1 MKKLN
6 KYRKSVQGLM
16 LLTFGLTMA
25 GCSAQDDF
33 FTETSSESLSIKPS
47 VTEATVSRAAVASE
61 QTLREAALDNLYVKI
76 FDKEYQEQSVNQK
89 LEGNLQSNQTAILRQ
104 GNWKVDLNLQENK
117 AYFVYSIAN
126 ANEDL
131 TQVKSLADLK
141 NKVQTDADIWKPY
154 SSSDKNATKNFL
166 MTANSDWT
174 VSKEP
179 NQTIDSKLTRAAAKI
194 VVNLNINVA
203 GYEVVGEPTWQ
214 LLNYNTKTT
223 LFGPNTAKNIASMS
237 ETETNETMAKTAADG
252 YQLVTYSYATS
263 WKDNASAPQAKIKV
277 KLKKKGEETS
287 VDYYYS
293 IPVRDPKKTKSLDRN
308 YVYTANATVTSLGSS
323 SDITYGDAM
332 DLVYDVQKWTQGEKT
347 TINAGDQKYLLVSPT
362 FMIMKNQRFDNSTIK
377 FYGSGK
383 CTVKTVAIYYYD
395 KNGKKQSCSGSQSFK
410 ASAQYADGHGELQD
424 QGTIVIG
431 DANNKTNDFVPLS
444 VKYIKIKVTCEGV
457 KDPVN
462 VTIKQY
468 PLEYIQGIA
477 GWYSTKDKLNTY
489 ERYDY
494 LTGKPSGKIATT
506 VGIDWKDDQKP
517 HKTQKGYADANFQAK
532 VCIDNNIYTYYDKK
546 NGKNYQATTRSN
558 QGEQN
563 NNQMYVVQITSTQQD
578 QTDYKIGHV
587 TNIDPNTK
595 LSQENVVS
603 PAFMLASQ
611 LGTVSPFSYGVNA
624 SDHCDKYVEVRTDG
638 TKYTDWRLPT
648 AAEIGVIGK
657 YQNNKTQN
665 VMSEVLKAY
674 SYWALN
680 GNQVTANKDGSG
692 SGYVRCVRDLSPK
705 EVKELENK
713 NE

>member
-47 VTEATVSRAAVASE
+47 VTEATVSRAVASAP
-61 QTLREAALDNLYVKI
+61 TLREAALDNLYVKI
-76 FDKEYQEQSVNQK
+76 FDQEYQEQSVNEMLK
-89 LEGNLQSNQTAILRQ
+89 DNLQSNKKEILGK
-104 GNWKVDLNLQENK
+104 GNWKVNLNLQENK
-117 AYFVYSIAN
+117 DYFVYSIAN

-154 SSSDKNATKNFL
+154 SSDNATKNFL

-179 NQTIDSKLTRAAAKI
+179 TQTIDSKLTRAAAKI
-194 VVNLNINVA
+194 VVNLKINVE

-214 LLNYNTKTT
+214 LLNYNTQTT
-223 LFGPNTAKNIASMS
+223 LFGPNTATNIASMS
-237 ETETNETMAKTAADG
+237 EAEAMKKTTDG

-263 WKDNASAPQAKIKV
+263 WDDNASAPQAKIKV
-277 KLKKKGEETS
+277 MLKKGEETP

-293 IPVRDPKKTKSLDRN
+293 IPVRDPKATTKSLDRN

-332 DLVYDVQKWTQGEKT
+332 DLVYDVQKWTKGEET

-383 CTVKTVAIYYYD
+383 CTVETVAIYYYD

-431 DANNKTNDFVPLS
+431 DAKNTTNDFVPLS

-457 KDPVN
+457 KDPVD

-477 GWYSTKDKLNTY
+477 GWYSTKDELNTY
-489 ERYDY
+489 RGYD
-494 LTGKPSGKIATT
+494 LLGNPSGKIATT
-506 VGIDWKDDQKP
+506 VGIDWKDDQIP

-558 QGEQN
+558 QGKQN

-595 LSQENVVS
+595 QSKENVVS

-611 LGTVSPFSYGVNA
+611 LGTVLPFGNGVKA
-624 SDHCDKYVEVRTDG
+624 SNHCDKYVEVRTDG
-638 TKYTDWRLPT
+638 KKYTDWRLPT
-648 AAEIGVIGK
+648 AAEIGVICK
-657 YQNNKTQN
+657 YQNNESQN
-665 VMSEVLKAY
+665 VMSQVLRAY
-674 SYWALN
+674 SYWALD
-680 GNQVTANKDGSG
+680 GSEVTANENDSDT
-692 SGYVRCVRDLSPK
+692 GYVRCVRDLSPD

>member
-47 VTEATVSRAAVASE
+47 VTEATVSRTVASDID
-61 QTLREAALDNLYVKI
+61 LREAALDNLYVKI
-76 FDKEYQEQSVNQK
+76 FDKEYQKQSVNKKFESNLRNNQK
-89 LEGNLQSNQTAILRQ
+89 EVLGQ
-104 GNWKVDLNLQENK
+104 GNWKVVLNLQENK
-117 AYFVYSIAN
+117 DYFVYSIAN
-126 ANEDL
+126 AKEDL
-131 TQVKSLADLK
+131 TQVKSLADLET
-141 NKVQTDADIWKPY
+141 KVQTDEDIWKPY
-154 SSSDKNATKNFL
+154 SSDNATKNFL

-179 NQTIDSKLTRAAAKI
+179 TQTIESNLTRAAAKI
-194 VVNLNINVA
+194 VVNLKINVE

-214 LLNYNTKTT
+214 LLNYNTQTT

-237 ETETNETMAKTAADG
+237 ETATNEKMAKTADV

-263 WKDNASAPQAKIKV
+263 WDNNASAPQAKIKV
-277 KLKKKGEETS
+277 KLTKDGET

-293 IPVRDPKKTKSLDRN
+293 IPVRDPKETMSLERN
-308 YVYTANATVTSLGSS
+308 HVYTANATVTSLGSS

-347 TINAGDQKYLLVSPT
+347 TINAGEQKYLLVSPT

-383 CTVKTVAIYYYD
+383 CTVETVEIYYYD

-410 ASAQYADGHGELQD
+410 ASANYAVGHDKLED

-431 DANNKTNDFVPLS
+431 DAKNTTNDFVPLS

-477 GWYSTKDKLNTY
+477 GWYSTKDEFTKTDRKGNIIRY
-489 ERYDY
+489 E
-494 LTGKPSGKIATT
+494 A
-506 VGIDWKDDQKP
+506 IDWQTDRTVHPKE
-517 HKTQKGYADANFQAK
+517 KTSGDAHFTAK
-532 VCIDNNIYTYYDKK
+532 VKEEGDYYIYEYYD
-546 NGKNYQATTRSN
+546 NDVRGRYQATKKRSST
-558 QGEQN
+558 GKSN
-563 NNQMYVVQITSTQQD
+563 NRMYVVQITNTPQNSK
-578 QTDYKIGHV
+578 YKIGHV
-587 TNIDPNTK
+587 TNIDKNTK
-595 LSQENVVS
+595 LSSEDVVS

-611 LGTVSPFSYGVNA
+611 LGTVTAFTDENDGKNA
-624 SDHCDKYVEVRTDG
+624 SEHCDKYIEVRKDG
-638 TKYTDWRLPT
+638 KQYTDWRLPT
-648 AAEIGVIGK
+648 ASEIGVITN
-657 YQNNKTQN
+657 YQYKTNQD
-665 VMSEVLKAY
+665 VIDVVLAGG

-680 GNQVTANKDGSG
+680 GKQVTANTNNYKK
-692 SGYVRCVRDLSPK
+692 GYVRCVRDLSPA

>member
-47 VTEATVSRAAVASE
+47 VTEATVSRAVASDID
-61 QTLREAALDNLYVKI
+61 LREAALDNLYVKI
-76 FDKEYQEQSVNQK
+76 FDKEYQEQSVNK
-89 LEGNLQSNQTAILRQ
+89 KFDSNLQSNHKEVLGK

-117 AYFVYSIAN
+117 DYFVYSIAN
-126 ANEDL
+126 AKEDL
-131 TQVKSLADLK
+131 TQVNSLADLEK
-141 NKVQTDADIWKPY
+141 KEQTDEDIWKPD
-154 SSSDKNATKNFL
+154 SSDNATKNFL
-166 MTANSDWT
+166 MTANSLWT

-179 NQTIDSKLTRAAAKI
+179 TQTIDSKLTRAAAKI
-194 VVNLNINVA
+194 VVNLKINVED
-203 GYEVVGEPTWQ
+203 YEVVGVPTWQ

-223 LFGPNTAKNIASMS
+223 LFGPNTAKSIASMS

-263 WKDNASAPQAKIKV
+263 WDNNASAPQAKIKV
-277 KLKKKGEETS
+277 KLKKKGEKTS

-293 IPVRDPKKTKSLDRN
+293 IPVRDPKETKSLKRN

-332 DLVYDVQKWTQGEKT
+332 DLVYDVQKWTQGKKT

-377 FYGSGK
+377 FYGSGE
-383 CTVKTVAIYYYD
+383 CTVETSEIYYYD
-395 KNGKKQSCSGSQSFK
+395 KNGKKQSCSGSQYFN
-410 ASAQYADGHGELQD
+410 ASANYAVGHGKSKD

-431 DANNKTNDFVPLS
+431 DENNTTNDFVPLS

-477 GWYSTKDKLNTY
+477 GWYSTKDEFTVTDWFSSTTY
-489 ERYDY
+489 E
-494 LTGKPSGKIATT
+494 
-506 VGIDWKDDQKP
+506 GIDWQEDRILHPEKKGYKDDHFK
-517 HKTQKGYADANFQAK
+517 AK
-532 VCIDNNIYTYYDKK
+532 VKEEGDTKIYEYYDKK
-546 NGKNYQATTRSN
+546 VKEGYKATKYEESTGKSN
-558 QGEQN
+558 N
-563 NNQMYVVQITSTQQD
+563 RMYVVQITNTPQNSK
-578 QTDYKIGHV
+578 YKIGHV
-587 TNIDPNTK
+587 TNIDKNTK
-595 LSQENVVS
+595 LSSEDVVS

-611 LGTVSPFSYGVNA
+611 LGTVYAFTGKNDGKNA
-624 SDHCDKYVEVRTDG
+624 SEHCDKYIEVNTDG
-638 TKYTDWRLPT
+638 KKYTNWRLPT
-648 AAEIGVIGK
+648 ASEIGVITN
-657 YQNNKTQN
+657 YQYNKNQK
-665 VMSEVLKAY
+665 VIDVVLSGG

-680 GNQVTANKDGSG
+680 GNKVEANKNDDESG
-692 SGYVRCVRDLSPK
+692 FVRCVRDLSPE

-713 NE
+713 KE

>member
-47 VTEATVSRAAVASE
+47 VTEATVSRAVASD
-61 QTLREAALDNLYVKI
+61 QALREAALDNLYVKI
-76 FDKEYQEQSVNQK
+76 FDKEYKEQSVNRK
-89 LEGNLQSNQTAILRQ
+89 FDRNLQSNQKEILGQ

-117 AYFVYSIAN
+117 DYFVYSIAN
-126 ANEDL
+126 AKEDL
-131 TQVKSLADLK
+131 QQVNSLADLEK
-141 NKVQTDADIWKPY
+141 KVQTDEDIWKPY
-154 SSSDKNATKNFL
+154 SNKNATKNFL
-166 MTANSDWT
+166 MTAINSKWT

-179 NQTIDSKLTRAAAKI
+179 TQTIDSKLTRAAAKI
-194 VVNLNINVA
+194 VVNLKINVA

-223 LFGPNTAKNIASMS
+223 LFGVNTAKSIASMS
-237 ETETNETMAKTAADG
+237 ETETNETMAKTADG
-252 YQLVTYSYATS
+252 YQLVTYSYATL
-263 WKDNASAPQAKIKV
+263 WDNNASAPQAKIKV
-277 KLKKKGEETS
+277 MLKKGEEKP

-293 IPVRDPKKTKSLDRN
+293 IPVRDPKATKSLDRN

-332 DLVYDVQKWTQGEKT
+332 NLVYDVQKWTKGEET

-362 FMIMKNQRFDNSTIK
+362 FMIMKNQRFDDSTIK
-377 FYGSGK
+377 FYGSGECK
-383 CTVKTVAIYYYD
+383 VETVEIYYYD
-395 KNGKKQSCSGSQSFK
+395 KNGKKQSCTGNQYFK
-410 ASAQYADGHGELQD
+410 ASAQYADGHGELKD

-431 DANNKTNDFVPLS
+431 DAKNTTANDFVPLS

-477 GWYSTKDKLNTY
+477 GWYSTKDEFTETDWWGNVTK
-489 ERYDY
+489 RW
-494 LTGKPSGKIATT
+494 K
-506 VGIDWKDDQKP
+506 GIDWQNDRTLHPEK
-517 HKTQKGYADANFQAK
+517 KGYEDDHFNAK
-532 VCIDNNIYTYYDKK
+532 VKEEGDTKIYEYYDKK
-546 NGKNYQATTRSN
+546 VKGGYKATKYEKSTGKSN
-558 QGEQN
+558 N
-563 NNQMYVVQITSTQQD
+563 RMYVVQITNTPQNSK
-578 QTDYKIGHV
+578 YKIGHV
-587 TNIDPNTK
+587 TNIDKNTK
-595 LSQENVVS
+595 LSSEDVVS

-611 LGTVSPFSYGVNA
+611 LGTVTAFTDENDGKNA
-624 SDHCDKYVEVRTDG
+624 SEHCDKYIEVRKDG
-638 TKYTDWRLPT
+638 KKYTDWRLPT
-648 AAEIGVIGK
+648 ASEIGVITN
-657 YQNNKTQN
+657 YQYKTNQN
-665 VMSEVLKAY
+665 VIDVVLAGG

-680 GNQVTANKDGSG
+680 GNQVEANPDNAYR
-692 SGYVRCVRDLSPK
+692 GYVRCVRDLSPD

-713 NE
+713 KE

>member
-47 VTEATVSRAAVASE
+47 VTEATVSRAAVASD
-61 QTLREAALDNLYVKI
+61 QALREAALDNLYVKI
-76 FDKEYQEQSVNQK
+76 FDKEYKEQSVNK
-89 LEGNLQSNQTAILRQ
+89 KFDSNLQSNKKEVLRQ

-117 AYFVYSIAN
+117 DYFVYSIAN

-131 TQVKSLADLK
+131 TQVNSLADLEK
-141 NKVQTDADIWKPY
+141 KVQTDDDIWKPY
-154 SSSDKNATKNFL
+154 SSKNETKNFL
-166 MTANSDWT
+166 MTANSDWI

-179 NQTIDSKLTRAAAKI
+179 NQTIESKLTRAAAKI
-194 VVNLNINVA
+194 VVNLKINVED
-203 GYEVVGEPTWQ
+203 YEVVGEPTWQ
-214 LLNYNTKTT
+214 LLNYNTQTT

-237 ETETNETMAKTAADG
+237 ETATNEKMAKTTADG

-263 WKDNASAPQAKIKV
+263 WDDNASAPQAKIKV
-277 KLKKKGEETS
+277 MLKKKGEEKH

-293 IPVRDPKKTKSLDRN
+293 IPVRDPKATKSLDRN
-308 YVYTANATVTSLGSS
+308 YVYTAKATVTSLGSS
-323 SDITYGDAM
+323 SNITYGDAM
-332 DLVYDVQKWTQGEKT
+332 NLVYDVQKWTKGEET

-362 FMIMKNQRFDNSTIK
+362 FMIMKNKRFDNSTIK

-383 CTVKTVAIYYYD
+383 CTVETVQIYYYD

-410 ASAQYADGHGELQD
+410 ASAQYADGHGELMD

-431 DANNKTNDFVPLS
+431 DANNTTNDFVPLS
-444 VKYIKIKVTCEGV
+444 VKYIKIKVTCDGV

-477 GWYSTKDKLNTY
+477 GWYSTKSID
-489 ERYDY
+489 
-494 LTGKPSGKIATT
+494 GW
-506 VGIDWKDDQKP
+506 IDWKTDQAWHNTWKKSSDD
-517 HKTQKGYADANFQAK
+517 NFQAK
-532 VCIDNNIYTYYDKK
+532 VKEEGDDAIYQYVDFGLGPYRAIKGSNTGHSNN
-546 NGKNYQATTRSN
+546 R
-558 QGEQN
+558 
-563 NNQMYVVQITSTQQD
+563 MYVVQITNTPQNSK
-578 QTDYKIGHV
+578 YKIGHV
-587 TNIDPNTK
+587 TNIDKNTK
-595 LSQENVVS
+595 LSSEDVVS

-611 LGTVSPFSYGVNA
+611 LGTVYAFTGKNDGKNA
-624 SDHCDKYVEVRTDG
+624 SEHCDKYIEVNTDG
-638 TKYTDWRLPT
+638 EKYTNWRLPT
-648 AAEIGVIGK
+648 ASEIGVITN
-657 YQNNKTQN
+657 YQYNKN
-665 VMSEVLKAY
+665 VIDVVLAGG

-680 GNQVTANKDGSG
+680 GNQVEANKNNDKSG
-692 SGYVRCVRDLSPK
+692 FVRCVRDLSPE

-713 NE
+713 KE

>member
-76 FDKEYQEQSVNQK
+76 FDKEYQEQSVNK
-89 LEGNLQSNQTAILRQ
+89 MFDSNLQSEKKEILGQ
-104 GNWKVDLNLQENK
+104 GNWKVDLKLQENK
-117 AYFVYSIAN
+117 DYFVYSIAN
-126 ANEDL
+126 ARGDL
-131 TQVKSLADLK
+131 TQVNSLADLK
-141 NKVQTDADIWKPY
+141 KKVQTDEDIWKPY
-154 SSSDKNATKNFL
+154 SSKNETKNFL
-166 MTANSDWT
+166 MTANSGWT

-179 NQTIDSKLTRAAAKI
+179 IQTIESKLTRAAAKI
-194 VVNLNINVA
+194 VVNLKINVE

-214 LLNYNTKTT
+214 LLNYNTQTT

-237 ETETNETMAKTAADG
+237 ETATNEKMAKTTADG

-263 WKDNASAPQAKIKV
+263 WGNNASAPQAKIKV
-277 KLKKKGEETS
+277 KLKKKDEKTS

-293 IPVRDPKKTKSLDRN
+293 IPVRDPKETKSLERN
-308 YVYTANATVTSLGSS
+308 NVYTANATVTSLGSS

-332 DLVYDVQKWTQGEKT
+332 DLVYDVQKWTKGEET

-362 FMIMKNQRFDNSTIK
+362 FMIMKNQRFDDSTIK
-377 FYGSGK
+377 FYGSGECK
-383 CTVKTVAIYYYD
+383 VETVEIYYYD
-395 KNGKKQSCSGSQSFK
+395 KNGNKQKILSGNQYFK
-410 ASAQYADGHGELQD
+410 ASGKYADGHGELKD

-431 DANNKTNDFVPLS
+431 DENNTTNDFVPLS
-444 VKYIKIKVTCEGV
+444 VKYIKIKVTCDGLEEL
-457 KDPVN
+457 

-477 GWYSTKDKLNTY
+477 GWYSTKSIDGWIDWRRDQDSHETKKKSSDDHFKAKVKEGNY
-489 ERYDY
+489 IYKYYDY
-494 LTGKPSGKIATT
+494 NYAEWWQHNDYKATL
-506 VGIDWKDDQKP
+506 G
-517 HKTQKGYADANFQAK
+517 
-532 VCIDNNIYTYYDKK
+532 DKASL
-546 NGKNYQATTRSN
+546 GQH
-558 QGEQN
+558 

-587 TNIDPNTK
+587 TNIDPKTK

-638 TKYTDWRLPT
+638 QKYTNWRLPT
-648 AAEIGVIGK
+648 AAEIGVICK
-657 YQNNKTQN
+657 YQNNETQN
-665 VMSEVLKAY
+665 VMSEVLRAK
-674 SYWALN
+674 SYWALD
-680 GNQVTANKDGSG
+680 GNQVIANKSDTDT
-692 SGYVRCVRDLSPK
+692 GYVRCVRDLSPD
-705 EVKELENK
+705 EVKKLENK
-713 NE
+713 KE

>member
-47 VTEATVSRAAVASE
+47 VTEATVSRAVASE
-61 QTLREAALDNLYVKI
+61 QALREAALDNLYVKI
-76 FDKEYQEQSVNQK
+76 FDKEYQEQSVNK
-89 LEGNLQSNQTAILRQ
+89 KFDRNLQSNQKEVLGQ

-117 AYFVYSIAN
+117 DYFVYSIAN
-126 ANEDL
+126 AKEDL
-131 TQVKSLADLK
+131 QQVNSLADLE
-141 NKVQTDADIWKPY
+141 NKVQTDEDIWKPY
-154 SSSDKNATKNFL
+154 SSKNATKNFL

-179 NQTIDSKLTRAAAKI
+179 TQTIDSKLTRAAAKI
-194 VVNLNINVA
+194 VVNLKINIA
-203 GYEVVGEPTWQ
+203 GYEVVGTPTWQ
-214 LLNYNTKTT
+214 LLNYNTQTT
-223 LFGPNTAKNIASMS
+223 LFGVNTAKSIASMS
-237 ETETNETMAKTAADG
+237 ETETNEQMAKTADG
-252 YQLVTYSYATS
+252 YQLVTYSYATL
-263 WKDNASAPQAKIKV
+263 WDDNASAPQVKIKV
-277 KLKKKGEETS
+277 MLKKGEEKP

-293 IPVRDPKKTKSLDRN
+293 IPVRDPKATKSLDRN

-332 DLVYDVQKWTQGEKT
+332 NLVYDVQKWTKGEET

-383 CTVKTVAIYYYD
+383 CTVETDEIYYYD
-395 KNGKKQSCSGSQSFK
+395 KNGNKQKCSGNQYFN
-410 ASAQYADGHGELQD
+410 ASANYAEGHGELKD
-424 QGTIVIG
+424 KGTIVIG
-431 DANNKTNDFVPLS
+431 DAKNPTANDFVPLS
-444 VKYIKIKVTCEGV
+444 VKYIKIKVTCEGL
-457 KDPVN
+457 KDPVY

-477 GWYSTKDKLNTY
+477 GWYSTKD
-489 ERYDY
+489 
-494 LTGKPSGKIATT
+494 GW
-506 VGIDWKDDQKP
+506 IDWQTDQASHDTK
-517 HKTQKGYADANFQAK
+517 KTSSDSKFDAK
-532 VCIDNNIYTYYDKK
+532 VKDGDYIYTYQDKRYG
-546 NGKNYQATTRSN
+546 NRWDGYYYAATKVSKASDG
-558 QGEQN
+558 QH

-587 TNIDPNTK
+587 TTIDPKTK

-611 LGTVSPFSYGVNA
+611 LGTVLSFGNGVDA
-624 SDHCDKYVEVRTDG
+624 SNHCDKYVEVRTDG
-638 TKYTDWRLPT
+638 KKYNDWRLPT
-648 AAEIGVIGK
+648 AAEIGVICK
-657 YQNNKTQN
+657 YQNNETQN
-665 VMSEVLKAY
+665 VMSEVLKRY
-674 SYWALN
+674 SYWALD
-680 GNQVTANKDGSG
+680 GNQVTANEDDWYT
-692 SGYVRCVRDLSPK
+692 GYVRCVRDLSPE

-713 NE
+713 KE

>member
-47 VTEATVSRAAVASE
+47 VTEATVSRAAVPSD

-76 FDKEYQEQSVNQK
+76 FDKEYKEQSVNK
-89 LEGNLQSNQTAILRQ
+89 KFDHNLQSNQKEILGQ

-117 AYFVYSIAN
+117 DYFVYSIAN

-131 TQVKSLADLK
+131 TQVNSLADLET
-141 NKVQTDADIWKPY
+141 KVQTDKDIWKPY
-154 SSSDKNATKNFL
+154 SSDNATKNFL
-166 MTANSDWT
+166 MTTNSPWT

-179 NQTIDSKLTRAAAKI
+179 TQTIESKLTRAAAKI
-194 VVNLNINVA
+194 VVNLKINVA
-203 GYEVVGEPTWQ
+203 DYKVEGEPTWQ
-214 LLNYNTKTT
+214 LLNYNTQTT
-223 LFGPNTAKNIASMS
+223 LFGVNKANSIASMS
-237 ETETNETMAKTAADG
+237 ETETNETMAKTADG

-263 WKDNASAPQAKIKV
+263 WDNNASAPQAKIKV
-277 KLKKKGEETS
+277 MLKKGEETP

-293 IPVRDPKKTKSLDRN
+293 IPVRDPKETKSLERN
-308 YVYTANATVTSLGSS
+308 HVYTANATVTSLGSS

-332 DLVYDVQKWTQGEKT
+332 DLVYDVQKWTQGEET
-347 TINAGDQKYLLVSPT
+347 IINAGDQKYLLVSPT

-383 CTVKTVAIYYYD
+383 CTVETVEIYYYD
-395 KNGKKQSCSGSQSFK
+395 KNGKKQSCSGSQNFK
-410 ASAQYADGHGELQD
+410 ASAQYAEGHGELKD

-431 DANNKTNDFVPLS
+431 DANNATNDFVPLS

-477 GWYSTKDKLNTY
+477 GWYSTKDEFTETDWWGNVTK
-489 ERYDY
+489 RW
-494 LTGKPSGKIATT
+494 K
-506 VGIDWKDDQKP
+506 GIDWQNDRTLHPEKKGYKDD
-517 HKTQKGYADANFQAK
+517 HFNAK
-532 VCIDNNIYTYYDKK
+532 VKEEGDTKIYEYYDKK
-546 NGKNYQATTRSN
+546 VKGGYKATKYEESTGKSN
-558 QGEQN
+558 N
-563 NNQMYVVQITSTQQD
+563 RMYVVQITNTPQNSK
-578 QTDYKIGHV
+578 YKIGHV
-587 TNIDPNTK
+587 TNIDKNTK
-595 LSQENVVS
+595 LSSEDVVS

-611 LGTVSPFSYGVNA
+611 LGTVTAFTDENDGKNA
-624 SDHCDKYVEVRTDG
+624 SEHCDKYIEVRKDG
-638 TKYTDWRLPT
+638 KKYTDWRLPT
-648 AAEIGVIGK
+648 ASEIGVITN
-657 YQNNKTQN
+657 YQYKTNQN
-665 VMSEVLKAY
+665 VIDVVLAGG

-680 GNQVTANKDGSG
+680 GNQVEANPDNAYR
-692 SGYVRCVRDLSPK
+692 GYVRCVRDLSPD

>member
-47 VTEATVSRAAVASE
+47 VTEATVSRAVASD

-76 FDKEYQEQSVNQK
+76 FDKEYKEQSVNK
-89 LEGNLQSNQTAILRQ
+89 KFDRNLQSNQKEILGQ

-117 AYFVYSIAN
+117 DYFVYSIAN
-126 ANEDL
+126 AKEDL
-131 TQVKSLADLK
+131 QQVSSLADLEK
-141 NKVQTDADIWKPY
+141 KVQTDADIWKPY
-154 SSSDKNATKNFL
+154 SSNNATKNFL
-166 MTANSDWT
+166 MTANSGWT

-179 NQTIDSKLTRAAAKI
+179 TQTIESMLTRAAAKI
-194 VVNLNINVA
+194 VVNLKINIA
-203 GYEVVGEPTWQ
+203 GYEVVGKPTWQ
-214 LLNYNTKTT
+214 LLNYNTQTT
-223 LFGPNTAKNIASMS
+223 LFGVNTAKSIASMS
-237 ETETNETMAKTAADG
+237 ETETNETMAKTADG
-252 YQLVTYSYATS
+252 YQLVTYSYATL
-263 WKDNASAPQAKIKV
+263 WDDNASAPQAKIKV
-277 KLKKKGEETS
+277 MLKKGEETP

-293 IPVRDPKKTKSLDRN
+293 IPVRDPKTTKELERN

-332 DLVYDVQKWTQGEKT
+332 NLVYDVQKWTKGEET
-347 TINAGDQKYLLVSPT
+347 TINAGEQKYLLVSPT

-377 FYGSGK
+377 FYGSGECK
-383 CTVKTVAIYYYD
+383 VQTMEIYYYD
-395 KNGKKQSCSGSQSFK
+395 KNGKKQSCSGSQYFK
-410 ASAQYADGHGELQD
+410 ASAEYAKGHGELKD
-424 QGTIVIG
+424 KGTIVIG
-431 DANNKTNDFVPLS
+431 KENTTTVNDFVPLS
-444 VKYIKIKVTCEGV
+444 VKYIKIKVTCDGLEEL
-457 KDPVN
+457 

-477 GWYSTKDKLNTY
+477 GWYSTKDELNTY
-489 ERYDY
+489 EGYNWNDRPY
-494 LTGKPSGKIATT
+494 GKISTT
-506 VGIDWKDDQKP
+506 VGIDWKNDQTL
-517 HKTQKGYADANFQAK
+517 HKTRKGYADDYFQAK

-546 NGKNYQATTRSN
+546 IKKNYQATTRSN
-558 QGEQN
+558 QGKQN

-587 TNIDPNTK
+587 TTIDPKTK

-611 LGTVSPFSYGVNA
+611 LGTVLPFDDGVDA
-624 SDHCDKYVEVRTDG
+624 SNHCDKYIEVRTDG
-638 TKYTDWRLPT
+638 KKYTDWRLPT
-648 AAEIGVIGK
+648 AAEIGVICK
-657 YQNNKTQN
+657 YQNNETQN
-665 VMSEVLKAY
+665 VMSQVLRAK
-674 SYWALN
+674 SYWALD
-680 GNQVTANKDGSG
+680 GNQVIANENDTDT
-692 SGYVRCVRDLSPK
+692 GYVRCVRDLSPD

>member
-47 VTEATVSRAAVASE
+47 VTEATVSRAVASDI
-61 QTLREAALDNLYVKI
+61 TLREAALDNLYVKI
-76 FDKEYQEQSVNQK
+76 FDKEYQEQSVNK
-89 LEGNLQSNQTAILRQ
+89 KFDSNLRSNQKEILGQ

-117 AYFVYSIAN
+117 DYFVYSIAN
-126 ANEDL
+126 AKEDL
-131 TQVKSLADLK
+131 TKVNSLADLEK
-141 NKVQTDADIWKPY
+141 KVQTDEDIWKPY
-154 SSSDKNATKNFL
+154 SSKNETKKFL
-166 MTANSDWT
+166 MTANSGWT

-179 NQTIDSKLTRAAAKI
+179 TQTIDSKLTRAAAKI
-194 VVNLNINVA
+194 VVNLKINVE

-223 LFGPNTAKNIASMS
+223 LFGPNTAKSIASMS
-237 ETETNETMAKTAADG
+237 ETETNETMAETADG
-252 YQLVTYSYATS
+252 YQLVTYSYATL
-263 WKDNASAPQAKIKV
+263 WDNNASAPQAKIKV
-277 KLKKKGEETS
+277 KLKKDGETP

-293 IPVRDPKKTKSLDRN
+293 IPVRDPKETKSLERN

-332 DLVYDVQKWTQGEKT
+332 DLVYDVQKWTKGEET
-347 TINAGDQKYLLVSPT
+347 TINAGEQKYLLVSPT

-383 CTVKTVAIYYYD
+383 CTVETVEIYYYN

-410 ASAQYADGHGELQD
+410 ASAQYADGHGELKD

-431 DANNKTNDFVPLS
+431 DANNPNANDFVPLS
-444 VKYIKIKVTCEGV
+444 VKYIKIKVTCDGV

-477 GWYSTKDKLNTY
+477 GWYSTKDEFTVTDWFSSTTY
-489 ERYDY
+489 E
-494 LTGKPSGKIATT
+494 
-506 VGIDWKDDQKP
+506 GIDWQEDRTLHSKEKGSEDAHFFAKVKEPGDKYIYRYSDKRVSG
-517 HKTQKGYADANFQAK
+517 KTYQAQKGSATEK
-532 VCIDNNIYTYYDKK
+532 TNN
-546 NGKNYQATTRSN
+546 R
-558 QGEQN
+558 
-563 NNQMYVVQITSTQQD
+563 MYVVQITNTPQNSK
-578 QTDYKIGHV
+578 YKIGHV
-587 TNIDPNTK
+587 TNIDKNTK
-595 LSQENVVS
+595 LSSEDVVS

-611 LGTVSPFSYGVNA
+611 LGTVYAFTGKNDGKNA
-624 SDHCDKYVEVRTDG
+624 SEHCDKYIEVNTDG
-638 TKYTDWRLPT
+638 EKYTNWRLPT
-648 AAEIGVIGK
+648 ASEIGVITN
-657 YQNNKTQN
+657 YQYNKNQN
-665 VMSEVLKAY
+665 VIDVVLAGG

-680 GNQVTANKDGSG
+680 GNQVEANKNNDERGF
-692 SGYVRCVRDLSPK
+692 VRCVRDLSPE

-713 NE
+713 KE

>member
-47 VTEATVSRAAVASE
+47 VTEATVSRAVASD
-61 QTLREAALDNLYVKI
+61 QALREAALDNLYVKI
-76 FDKEYQEQSVNQK
+76 FDKEYKEQSVNK
-89 LEGNLQSNQTAILRQ
+89 KFDSNLQSNQKEILGQ

-117 AYFVYSIAN
+117 NYFVYSIAN
-126 ANEDL
+126 AKEDL
-131 TQVKSLADLK
+131 QQVNSLADLEK
-141 NKVQTDADIWKPY
+141 KVQTDEDIWKPY
-154 SSSDKNATKNFL
+154 SSNKNATKNFL

-174 VSKEP
+174 VSKKP
-179 NQTIDSKLTRAAAKI
+179 TQTIDSKLTRAAAKI
-194 VVNLNINVA
+194 VVNLKINVA

-223 LFGPNTAKNIASMS
+223 LFGVNTAKSIASMS
-237 ETETNETMAKTAADG
+237 ETETNEAMAKTTDG
-252 YQLVTYSYATS
+252 YQLVTYSYATL
-263 WKDNASAPQAKIKV
+263 WDDNASAPQAKIKV
-277 KLKKKGEETS
+277 MLKKGEEKP

-293 IPVRDPKKTKSLDRN
+293 IPVRDPKATKSLDRN

-332 DLVYDVQKWTQGEKT
+332 NLVYDVQKWTKGEET
-347 TINAGDQKYLLVSPT
+347 TINAGNQKYLLVSPT

-377 FYGSGK
+377 FYGSGECK
-383 CTVKTVAIYYYD
+383 VETKEIYYYD
-395 KNGKKQSCSGSQSFK
+395 KNGKKQSCSGSQYFK
-410 ASAQYADGHGELQD
+410 ASAEYAKDHGELKD
-424 QGTIVIG
+424 KGTIVIG
-431 DANNKTNDFVPLS
+431 AENSTAVNDFVPLS
-444 VKYIKIKVTCEGV
+444 VKYIKIKVTCDGLEEI
-457 KDPVN
+457 

-477 GWYSTKDKLNTY
+477 GWYSTKDELNTY
-489 ERYDY
+489 EGYDWFDN
-494 LTGKPSGKIATT
+494 PSGKIATT
-506 VGIDWKDDQKP
+506 VGIDWKEDQTP
-517 HKTQKGYADANFQAK
+517 HKPRKGYADANFQAK

-546 NGKNYQATTRSN
+546 KNKNYQATTRSN
-558 QGEQN
+558 MGEQN

-578 QTDYKIGHV
+578 KTDYKIGHV

-611 LGTVSPFSYGVNA
+611 LGTVLPFSYGVNA
-624 SDHCDKYVEVRTDG
+624 SKHCDKYVEVNMDG
-638 TKYTDWRLPT
+638 KKYTDWRLPT
-648 AAEIGVIGK
+648 AAEIGIICK
-657 YQNNKTQN
+657 YQNNKSQN
-665 VMSEVLKAY
+665 VMSEVLRAY
-674 SYWALN
+674 SYWALD
-680 GNQVTANKDGSG
+680 GSEVTANKNDSDT
-692 SGYVRCVRDLSPK
+692 GYVRCVRDLSPE

-713 NE
+713 KE

>member
-47 VTEATVSRAAVASE
+47 VTEATVSRAAVPSE

-76 FDKEYQEQSVNQK
+76 FDKEYKEQSVNK
-89 LEGNLQSNQTAILRQ
+89 KFESNLQSKKKEVLGK

-117 AYFVYSIAN
+117 EYSVYSIAN

-131 TQVKSLADLK
+131 TQVNSLADLEK
-141 NKVQTDADIWKPY
+141 TVQTDEDIWKPY
-154 SSSDKNATKNFL
+154 SNNNATKNFL
-166 MTANSDWT
+166 MTANSGWT

-179 NQTIDSKLTRAAAKI
+179 TQTIESKLTRAAAKI
-194 VVNLNINVA
+194 VVNLKINVA

-214 LLNYNTKTT
+214 LLNYNTQTT
-223 LFGPNTAKNIASMS
+223 LFGPNTATNIASMS
-237 ETETNETMAKTAADG
+237 ETETMAETAG
-252 YQLVTYSYATS
+252 VYQLVTYSYATS
-263 WKDNASAPQAKIKV
+263 WDDNASAPQAKIKV
-277 KLKKKGEETS
+277 MLKKKGEETP

-293 IPVRDPKKTKSLDRN
+293 IPVRDPKETMSLERN

-323 SDITYGDAM
+323 SNITYGDAM
-332 DLVYDVQKWTQGEKT
+332 NLVYDVQKWTKGEET
-347 TINAGDQKYLLVSPT
+347 TINAGEQKYLLVSPT

-383 CTVKTVAIYYYD
+383 CTVETVEIYYYD
-395 KNGKKQSCSGSQSFK
+395 KNGKKQSCSGSQYFK
-410 ASAQYADGHGELQD
+410 ASAQYADGHGELKD

-431 DANNKTNDFVPLS
+431 DAKNTTNDFVPLS

-457 KDPVN
+457 EDPVY

-477 GWYSTKDKLNTY
+477 GWYSTKDELNTY
-489 ERYDY
+489 ETRI
-494 LTGKPSGKIATT
+494 LWGKIYTGTT
-506 VGIDWKDDQKP
+506 VGIDWQEDRTLHSKEKGSEDD
-517 HKTQKGYADANFQAK
+517 NFFAK
-532 VCIDNNIYTYYDKK
+532 VKEEGDTYIYEYYDKK
-546 NGKNYQATTRSN
+546 VDGGYKATKGESTGDSN
-558 QGEQN
+558 N
-563 NNQMYVVQITSTQQD
+563 RMYVVQITNTPQNSK
-578 QTDYKIGHV
+578 YKIGHV
-587 TNIDPNTK
+587 TNIDKETK
-595 LSQENVVS
+595 LSSEDVVS

-611 LGTVSPFSYGVNA
+611 LGTVYKFSKGVDA
-624 SDHCDKYVEVRTDG
+624 SNHCDKYVEVRTDG
-638 TKYTDWRLPT
+638 NKYTDWRLPT
-648 AAEIGVIGK
+648 ASEIGVITK
-657 YQNNKTQN
+657 YQYNKKQK
-665 VMSEVLKAY
+665 VIDVVLAGG

-680 GNQVTANKDGSG
+680 GKEVKTNNGNSST
-692 SGYVRCVRDLSPK
+692 GYVRCVRDLSPK

>member
-47 VTEATVSRAAVASE
+47 VTEATVSRAAVASD
-61 QTLREAALDNLYVKI
+61 QALREAALDNLYVKI
-76 FDKEYQEQSVNQK
+76 FDQEYQEQSVNQK
-89 LEGNLQSNQTAILRQ
+89 LEGNLQSNKEEFL
-104 GNWKVDLNLQENK
+104 GKNNWKVDLNLQENK
-117 AYFVYSIAN
+117 KYFVYSIAN
-126 ANEDL
+126 AKEDL
-131 TQVKSLADLK
+131 RQVKSLDDLEK
-141 NKVQTDADIWKPY
+141 KVQTDADIWKPY
-154 SSSDKNATKNFL
+154 SSDKNATKNFL

-174 VSKEP
+174 VSQEP
-179 NQTIDSKLTRAAAKI
+179 TQTIDSKLTRAAAKI
-194 VVNLNINVA
+194 VVNLKINIA

-214 LLNYNTKTT
+214 LLNYNTQTT
-223 LFGPNTAKNIASMS
+223 LFGVNKAKSIASMS
-237 ETETNETMAKTAADG
+237 ETETNEAMAKTTDG
-252 YQLVTYSYATS
+252 YQLVTYSYATL
-263 WKDNASAPQAKIKV
+263 WDDNASAPQAKIKV
-277 KLKKKGEETS
+277 MLKKGEEKP

-293 IPVRDPKKTKSLDRN
+293 IPVRDPKATKSLERN

-323 SDITYGDAM
+323 SDITYGEAM
-332 DLVYDVQKWTQGEKT
+332 NLVYDVQKWTKGEET

-377 FYGSGK
+377 FYGSGECK
-383 CTVKTVAIYYYD
+383 VETVEIYYYD
-395 KNGKKQSCSGSQSFK
+395 KNGNKQKCSGSQYFK
-410 ASAQYADGHGELQD
+410 ASANYADGHGELKD

-431 DANNKTNDFVPLS
+431 KEKSTTANDFVPLS
-444 VKYIKIKVTCEGV
+444 VKYIKIKVTCDGLEEL
-457 KDPVN
+457 

-477 GWYSTKDKLNTY
+477 GWYSTKDELNTY
-489 ERYDY
+489 EGYNWWGY
-494 LTGKPSGKIATT
+494 PYGKIATT
-506 VGIDWKDDQKP
+506 VGIDWKDDQTP
-517 HKTQKGYADANFQAK
+517 HKTRKGYADDYFQAK
-532 VCIDNNIYTYYDKK
+532 VCIDNNIYTYYDQKQ
-546 NGKNYQATTRSN
+546 NKNYQATTRSN

-587 TNIDPNTK
+587 TTIDPKTK

-611 LGTVSPFSYGVNA
+611 LGTVQPFDDGVDA
-624 SDHCDKYVEVRTDG
+624 SNHCDKYIEVRTDG
-638 TKYTDWRLPT
+638 KKYIDWRLPT

-657 YQNNKTQN
+657 YQNNTSQN

-680 GNQVTANKDGSG
+680 GNQVTANKNGSG
-692 SGYVRCVRDLSPK
+692 TGYVRCVRDLSPD

-713 NE
+713 KE

>member
-47 VTEATVSRAAVASE
+47 VTEATVSRAAVASDPK
-61 QTLREAALDNLYVKI
+61 LREAALDNLYVKI
-76 FDKEYQEQSVNQK
+76 FDKEYQEQSVNK
-89 LEGNLQSNQTAILRQ
+89 KFDRNLQSNKKEVLGQ

-117 AYFVYSIAN
+117 DYFVYSIAN
-126 ANEDL
+126 AKEDL
-131 TQVKSLADLK
+131 QQVNSLADLEK
-141 NKVQTDADIWKPY
+141 KEQTDEDIWKPD
-154 SSSDKNATKNFL
+154 SSDNATKNFL
-166 MTANSDWT
+166 MTANSLWT

-179 NQTIDSKLTRAAAKI
+179 TQTIDSKLTRAAAKI
-194 VVNLNINVA
+194 VVNLKINVE
-203 GYEVVGEPTWQ
+203 GYKVEGKPTWQ

-223 LFGPNTAKNIASMS
+223 LFGPNTAKSIASMS
-237 ETETNETMAKTAADG
+237 ETEKNETMAKTAADG
-252 YQLVTYSYATS
+252 YQLVTYSYATL
-263 WKDNASAPQAKIKV
+263 WDNNASAPQAKIKV
-277 KLKKKGEETS
+277 KLKKGEEKP

-293 IPVRDPKKTKSLDRN
+293 IPVRDPKETMSLERN

-332 DLVYDVQKWTQGEKT
+332 NLVYDVQKWTQGEKT
-347 TINAGDQKYLLVSPT
+347 TINAGEQKYLLVSPT

-383 CTVKTVAIYYYD
+383 CTVETVEIYYYD

-431 DANNKTNDFVPLS
+431 DANNTTNDFVPLS

-457 KDPVN
+457 KDPVD

-477 GWYSTKDKLNTY
+477 GWYSTKDELNTY
-489 ERYDY
+489 ETTFWGDRY
-494 LTGKPSGKIATT
+494 TGTT
-506 VGIDWKDDQKP
+506 VGIDWQKDRTLHP
-517 HKTQKGYADANFQAK
+517 NEKGSEDDHFFAK
-532 VCIDNNIYTYYDKK
+532 VKEPGDTYIYGYYDEYDKK
-546 NGKNYQATTRSN
+546 NKKYKATKY
-558 QGEQN
+558 EN
-563 NNQMYVVQITSTQQD
+563 NSIKGQYNNRMYVVQITNTPQNSK
-578 QTDYKIGHV
+578 YKIGHV

-595 LSQENVVS
+595 QSQEDVVS

-611 LGTVSPFSYGVNA
+611 LGTVLPFDDGVDA
-624 SDHCDKYVEVRTDG
+624 SEHCDKYIEVNTDG
-638 TKYTDWRLPT
+638 EKYTNWRLPT
-648 AAEIGVIGK
+648 ASEIGVITK
-657 YQNNKTQN
+657 YQYNNKQD
-665 VMSEVLKAY
+665 VIDVVLAGG

-680 GNQVTANKDGSG
+680 GKEVKTNNGNSSTR
-692 SGYVRCVRDLSPK
+692 YVRCVRDLSLE
-705 EVKELENK
+705 EVKALENK

>member
-47 VTEATVSRAAVASE
+47 VTEATVSRAAVASDKD
-61 QTLREAALDNLYVKI
+61 LREAALDNLYVKI
-76 FDKEYQEQSVNQK
+76 FDQEYQEQSVNK
-89 LEGNLQSNQTAILRQ
+89 KFDSNLQSNKKEILGQ

-117 AYFVYSIAN
+117 DYFVYSIAN

-131 TQVKSLADLK
+131 TQVNSLAELET
-141 NKVQTDADIWKPY
+141 KVQTDEDIWKPY
-154 SSSDKNATKNFL
+154 SNKNATKNFL
-166 MTANSDWT
+166 MTANSPWK

-179 NQTIDSKLTRAAAKI
+179 TQTIDSELTRAAAKI
-194 VVNLNINVA
+194 VVNLKINVD
-203 GYEVVGEPTWQ
+203 GYEVVGIPTWQ
-214 LLNYNTKTT
+214 LLNYNTQTT
-223 LFGPNTAKNIASMS
+223 LFGENTAKRIASMS
-237 ETETNETMAKTAADG
+237 EAETSEAMKKTTDG

-263 WKDNASAPQAKIKV
+263 WNDNASAPQAKIKV
-277 KLKKKGEETS
+277 MLRKGEEKP

-293 IPVRDPKKTKSLDRN
+293 IPVRDPKETKSLDRN
-308 YVYTANATVTSLGSS
+308 YVYTAKATVTSLGSS

-332 DLVYDVQKWTQGEKT
+332 NLVYDVQKWTQGEET
-347 TINAGDQKYLLVSPT
+347 TINAGEQKYLLVSPT

-377 FYGSGK
+377 FYGSGE
-383 CTVKTVAIYYYD
+383 CTVETSEIYYYD
-395 KNGKKQSCSGSQSFK
+395 KNGKKQNLYSGSRQYFN
-410 ASAQYADGHGELQD
+410 ASANYAVGHDKLKD

-444 VKYIKIKVTCEGV
+444 VKYIKIKVTCEDLT
-457 KDPVN
+457 DPVY

-477 GWYSTKDKLNTY
+477 GWYSTKSID
-489 ERYDY
+489 
-494 LTGKPSGKIATT
+494 GW
-506 VGIDWKDDQKP
+506 IDWQTDQASHDTK
-517 HKTQKGYADANFQAK
+517 KTSSDSKFDAK
-532 VCIDNNIYTYYDKK
+532 VKDGDYIYTYQDKRYGTLW
-546 NGKNYQATTRSN
+546 NGYYYAARKGSEASLGQH
-558 QGEQN
+558 

-587 TNIDPNTK
+587 TTIDPNTK
-595 LSQENVVS
+595 QSKENVVS

-611 LGTVSPFSYGVNA
+611 LGTVKPFGNGVDA
-624 SDHCDKYVEVRTDG
+624 SNHCDKYVEVRTG
-638 TKYTDWRLPT
+638 GKKYTDWRLPT
-648 AAEIGVIGK
+648 AAEIGVICK
-657 YQNNKTQN
+657 YQNNQTQN
-665 VMSEVLKAY
+665 VMSQVLRAH
-674 SYWALN
+674 SYWALD
-680 GNQVTANKDGSG
+680 GSEVTANENDSDT
-692 SGYVRCVRDLSPK
+692 GYVRCVRDLSPE

>member
-47 VTEATVSRAAVASE
+47 VTEATVSRAVASDT
-61 QTLREAALDNLYVKI
+61 TLHEAALDNLYVKI
-76 FDKEYQEQSVNQK
+76 FDKEYKEQSVNKKFESNLRNNQK
-89 LEGNLQSNQTAILRQ
+89 EVLGK

-117 AYFVYSIAN
+117 DYFVYSIAN
-126 ANEDL
+126 AKEDL
-131 TQVKSLADLK
+131 TQVKSLADLET
-141 NKVQTDADIWKPY
+141 KVQTDKDIWKPY
-154 SSSDKNATKNFL
+154 SNKNATKKNFL
-166 MTANSDWT
+166 MTANSLWT

-179 NQTIDSKLTRAAAKI
+179 TQTIKSNLTRAAAKI
-194 VVNLNINVA
+194 VVNLKINVA

-214 LLNYNTKTT
+214 LLNYNTQTT
-223 LFGPNTAKNIASMS
+223 LFGVNKAKSIASMS

-293 IPVRDPKKTKSLDRN
+293 IPVRDPKKTKSLERN

-332 DLVYDVQKWTQGEKT
+332 NLVYDVQKWTKGEET
-347 TINAGDQKYLLVSPT
+347 TINAGEQKYLLVSPT

-383 CTVKTVAIYYYD
+383 CTVETVEIYYYD

-410 ASAQYADGHGELQD
+410 ASANYAVGHDKLED

-431 DANNKTNDFVPLS
+431 DAKNTTNDFVPLS

-477 GWYSTKDKLNTY
+477 GWYSTKDVFT
-489 ERYDY
+489 ETDWF
-494 LTGKPSGKIATT
+494 GKITKYE
-506 VGIDWKDDQKP
+506 GIDWQTDRNAHSDWKASSDNNFNAKVKDGNYIYQYYDERYFSRKEGYYYAATTGSKASDDQ
-517 HKTQKGYADANFQAK
+517 H
-532 VCIDNNIYTYYDKK
+532 
-546 NGKNYQATTRSN
+546 
-558 QGEQN
+558 

-611 LGTVSPFSYGVNA
+611 LGTVLPFDDGVDA
-624 SDHCDKYVEVRTDG
+624 SEHCDKYIEVRKDG

-648 AAEIGVIGK
+648 ASEIGVITK
-657 YQNNKTQN
+657 YQYNNKQD
-665 VMSEVLKAY
+665 VIDVVLAGG

-680 GNQVTANKDGSG
+680 GKEVKTNNGNSST
-692 SGYVRCVRDLSPK
+692 GYVRCVRDLSLE
-705 EVKELENK
+705 EVKALENK

>member
-47 VTEATVSRAAVASE
+47 VTEATVSRAAVAPDKD
-61 QTLREAALDNLYVKI
+61 LREAALDNLYVKI
-76 FDKEYQEQSVNQK
+76 FDQEYQEQSVNQK

-117 AYFVYSIAN
+117 DYFVYSIAN
-126 ANEDL
+126 AKEDL
-131 TQVKSLADLK
+131 RQVNSLADLE
-141 NKVQTDADIWKPY
+141 NKVQTDEDIWKPY
-154 SSSDKNATKNFL
+154 SNKNATKNFL
-166 MTANSDWT
+166 MIANSPWK

-179 NQTIDSKLTRAAAKI
+179 TQTIDSELTRAAAKI
-194 VVNLNINVA
+194 VVNLKINVD
-203 GYEVVGEPTWQ
+203 GYEVVGIPTWQ
-214 LLNYNTKTT
+214 LLNYNTQTT
-223 LFGPNTAKNIASMS
+223 LFGPNTAKSIASMS
-237 ETETNETMAKTAADG
+237 EAETSEAMKKTTDD

-263 WKDNASAPQAKIKV
+263 WNDNASAPQAKIKV
-277 KLKKKGEETS
+277 MLRKGEEKP

-293 IPVRDPKKTKSLDRN
+293 IPVRDPKTTKSLDRN
-308 YVYTANATVTSLGSS
+308 YVYTAKATVTSLGSS
-323 SDITYGDAM
+323 SDITYGEAM
-332 DLVYDVQKWTQGEKT
+332 NLVYDVQKWTKGEET

-377 FYGSGK
+377 FYGSGECK
-383 CTVKTVAIYYYD
+383 VETVEIYYYD
-395 KNGKKQSCSGSQSFK
+395 KNGKKQSCSGSQYFD
-410 ASAQYADGHGELQD
+410 ASAQYADGHSELKD

-431 DANNKTNDFVPLS
+431 DANNPKANDFVPLS
-444 VKYIKIKVTCEGV
+444 VKYIKIKVTCDGV
-457 KDPVN
+457 KDPVD

-477 GWYSTKDKLNTY
+477 GWYSTKDELNTY
-489 ERYDY
+489 QGYDWFGY
-494 LTGKPSGKIATT
+494 PSGKIATT
-506 VGIDWKDDQKP
+506 VGIDWKNDQTP
-517 HKTQKGYADANFQAK
+517 HKTRKGYADDYFQAK

-546 NGKNYQATTRSN
+546 QNQNYQATTRSN
-558 QGEQN
+558 MGEQN

-587 TNIDPNTK
+587 TTIDPKTK

-611 LGTVSPFSYGVNA
+611 LGTVQPFDDGVDA
-624 SDHCDKYVEVRTDG
+624 SNHCDKYIEVRTDG
-638 TKYTDWRLPT
+638 KKYIDWRLPT

-657 YQNNKTQN
+657 YQNNTSQN

-680 GNQVTANKDGSG
+680 GNQVTANKNGSG
-692 SGYVRCVRDLSPK
+692 SGYVRCVRDLSPD

-713 NE
+713 KE